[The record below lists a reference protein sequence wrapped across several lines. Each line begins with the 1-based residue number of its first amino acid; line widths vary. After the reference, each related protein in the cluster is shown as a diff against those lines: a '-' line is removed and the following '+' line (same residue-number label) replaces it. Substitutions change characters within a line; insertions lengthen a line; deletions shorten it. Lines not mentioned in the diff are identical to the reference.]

1 MRFHSAVVL
10 ASLTTA
16 VQLESQAT
24 LSQDFN
30 NSYYFDWYI
39 YYFKDALEALERE
52 QFWKDESAK
61 APYSR

>member
-16 VQLESQAT
+16 VQIESQAT

-30 NSYYFDWYI
+30 NMTDFELYI
-39 YYFKDALEALERE
+39 YYFRSALEALERD

-61 APYSR
+61 APHSS